1 MSTPNS
7 LLIETQYFPPI
18 QFFKKANSYPVLL
31 LEAQEHYQK
40 GAYRNRCQIAGPN
53 GIQRLSVPL
62 IKGKNNKTPI
72 QEVKIAYIDN
82 WQKIH
87 WHSIQTAYGKS
98 PFFEFY
104 QDDLKPIFDKKW
116 TYLFEMN
123 LEIIETFK
131 TLLQLS
137 FEIQKTEVYSKTQE
151 GTIHD
156 FRNQISPKNVITP
169 ELINQ
174 KYPQVFE
181 AKNGFIPNLS
191 ILDLLFCLGPESYF
205 YLDQV

>member
-1 MSTPNS
+1 MSTS
-7 LLIETQYFPPI
+7 SSFLIETQYFPPI
-18 QFFKKANSYPVLL
+18 QFFKEANSYPVVI

-62 IKGKNNKTPI
+62 IKGKNNKAPI
-72 QEVKIAYIDN
+72 LEVKIAYIDN

-104 QDDLKPIFDKKW
+104 QDDLKPIFEKKW

-123 LEIIETFK
+123 FEIIKTFK
-131 TLLQLS
+131 ALLQLS
-137 FEIQKTEVYSKTQE
+137 FELNKTTSYTKTPE
-151 GTIHD
+151 STVLD
-156 FRNQISPKNVITP
+156 FRNQISPKNFL
-169 ELINQ
+169 ESDLKDK

-205 YLDQV
+205 YLNS